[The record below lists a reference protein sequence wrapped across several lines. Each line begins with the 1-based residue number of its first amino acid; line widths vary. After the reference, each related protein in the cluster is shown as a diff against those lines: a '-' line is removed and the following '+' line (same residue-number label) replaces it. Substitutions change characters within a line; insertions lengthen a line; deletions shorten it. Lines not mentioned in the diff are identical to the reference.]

1 MELQNLQLFLLIT
14 IRIASFIWMSP
25 GFSFRSMPQ
34 LGKLALTL
42 GLSLAVY
49 GVLPLPT
56 EMLTMGM
63 FLLLGVK
70 EVLLGLAIGYI
81 NQLFFSGIEM
91 AGTFVDFQVGFSMS
105 MSFDPMMGIQSA
117 FYGSLYYWVLM
128 ITYFSTNMH
137 HHIIRVLVKS
147 YQQIPLSQLDYGH
160 FGIEGIVELFS
171 YVFKIGVNLALPL
184 VTVALISEIVLALL
198 SRTIPQ
204 INVLILGM
212 PLKILVTIIF
222 FYFFLPVLFENI
234 EEILPEMLRYMTE
247 FIHSF

>member
-1 MELQNLQLFLLIT
+1 MDLVSLQIFLLIT
-14 IRIASFIWMSP
+14 IRIASFIWISP

-34 LGKLALTL
+34 LGKLAITL

-49 GVLPLPT
+49 GIVPIPAEL
-56 EMLTMGM
+56 LTTGI
-63 FLLLGVK
+63 FILIGVK
-70 EVLLGLAIGYI
+70 EILLGLAIGYI
-81 NQLFFSGIEM
+81 SQLFFSGIEM

-137 HHIIRVLVKS
+137 HHLVRVLVNS
-147 YQQIPLSQLDYGH
+147 YQEIPLGQVEFAH
-160 FGIEGIVELFS
+160 FGIGGIVELFG
-171 YVFKIGVNLALPL
+171 YVFKIGVHLALPL

-212 PLKILVTIIF
+212 PLKILVSIVFI
-222 FYFFLPVLFENI
+222 YFFLPVLFDNI
-234 EEILPEMLRYMTE
+234 EKVLPEMLRYMNE

>member
-1 MELQNLQLFLLIT
+1 MDLVSLQIFLLIT
-14 IRIASFIWMSP
+14 IRIASFIWISP

-34 LGKLALTL
+34 LGKLAITL

-49 GVLPLPT
+49 GIVPIPAEL
-56 EMLTMGM
+56 LTTGI
-63 FLLLGVK
+63 FILIGVK
-70 EVLLGLAIGYI
+70 EILLGLAIGYI
-81 NQLFFSGIEM
+81 SQLFFSGIEM

-137 HHIIRVLVKS
+137 HHLVRLLVNS
-147 YQQIPLSQLDYGH
+147 YQEIPLGQVEFAH
-160 FGIEGIVELFS
+160 FGIGGIVELFG
-171 YVFKIGVNLALPL
+171 YVFKIGVHLALPL

-212 PLKILVTIIF
+212 PLKILVSIVFI
-222 FYFFLPVLFENI
+222 YFFLPVLFDNI
-234 EEILPEMLRYMTE
+234 EKVLPEMLRYMNE